1 MRTIKKIHTAV
12 YAPIHDLVTYR
23 ALPSN
28 QIDYLDPFLFL
39 NHHGPQVYP
48 PFNRGLP
55 FGPHPHRGF
64 ETLTFVLAGDIVHRD
79 TGSGE
84 SVIGAG
90 GIQWMTAGR
99 GLIHAE
105 VSSEDFKEHG
115 GNVEVIQLWFNLPAK
130 LKMVAP
136 HYVGLQQE
144 EIPAVVQDEGKVTI
158 HAVSGNWAGTPGPV
172 ASLTDIQI
180 VRLELLAGGVFT
192 TQVPANRSI
201 LCYVVR
207 GKVNVNGE
215 PAGTH
220 NLVQFNQDEEEI
232 RIEAT
237 EYTTLILGHGEPY
250 NEPVVAQGPFVMN
263 TQAEIMQAMRDY
275 QMGKMG
281 VWID

>member
-1 MRTIKKIHTAV
+1 MRTIKKIHKAIS
-12 YAPIHDLVTYR
+12 APIHDLITFR
-23 ALPSN
+23 ALPTS
-28 QIDYLDPFLFL
+28 QIDYIDPFLFL

-64 ETLTFVLAGDIVHRD
+64 ETLTFVLDGDLVHRD

-84 SVIGAG
+84 SVIRAG

-105 VSSEDFKEHG
+105 VSSEEFKEHG

-130 LKMVAP
+130 LKMTAP

-144 EIPAVVQDEGKVTI
+144 EIPAIVLDEGKVSV
-158 HAVSGNWAGTPGPV
+158 HAVSGEWEGTKGPV
-172 ASLTDIQI
+172 PSLTDIQI
-180 VRLELLAGGVFT
+180 ARLELQAGGTFT
-192 TQVPANRSI
+192 INIPASRNI

-207 GKVNVNGE
+207 GVVNVNWE
-215 PAGTH
+215 TAATH
-220 NLVQFNQDEEEI
+220 NLVQFNNDGKEI
-232 RIEAT
+232 RLEAT
-237 EYTTLILGHGEPY
+237 ENTTLILGHGEPY

-281 VWID
+281 VWVE